1 MATVK
6 KAAASSKSDRQL
18 RLNRET
24 VKDLTIDAAHGRK
37 IKGGMLPPTQG
48 CPKLR
53 RSNRTAPARPAAG
66 DVTAVRRP
74 SLAGLI

>member
-37 IKGGMLPPTQG
+37 IKGGKLGVTQS
-48 CPKLR
+48 CPKLGPY
-53 RSNRTAPARPAAG
+53 SY
-66 DVTAVRRP
+66 
-74 SLAGLI
+74 